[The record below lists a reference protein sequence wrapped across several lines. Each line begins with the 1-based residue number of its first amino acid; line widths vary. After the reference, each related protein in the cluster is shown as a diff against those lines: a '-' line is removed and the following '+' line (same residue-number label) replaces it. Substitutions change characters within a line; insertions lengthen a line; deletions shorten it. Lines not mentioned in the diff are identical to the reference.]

1 MRMKKHLRLFKRL
14 VDLTFSWIS
23 FFIFRKTF
31 IKPRYQTWNSAFF
44 VPEKSF
50 SKWLKCILLSLYTV
64 VSCGHTKPLTIAGSG
79 ACTSFCVSFAYLFS
93 SHNSVLKLVV
103 FPRVLF
109 YFFFFFFAE
118 VSRLLV
124 ELVLNFASLNFSCA
138 LPRGTSELKSGNT
151 VR

>member
-1 MRMKKHLRLFKRL
+1 M
-14 VDLTFSWIS
+14 
-23 FFIFRKTF
+23 
-31 IKPRYQTWNSAFF
+31 
-44 VPEKSF
+44 
-50 SKWLKCILLSLYTV
+50 

-93 SHNSVLKLVV
+93 SHHSVLKLVV

-109 YFFFFFFAE
+109 YFFFIFAE